1 MGGPEIFIDS
11 MRTPIKLRFVEIL
24 EDLKKSTRS
33 APSLD
38 DVFCDFMRE
47 MRKKG
52 RFTESRDRALMIF
65 DEEMTLLDIK
75 DY

>member
-11 MRTPIKLRFVEIL
+11 MRTPIKLRFVEIW

-33 APSLD
+33 LKNGAPSLD

-47 MRKKG
+47 MRKKRKVYG
-52 RFTESRDRALMIF
+52 ESRSCADDL
-65 DEEMTLLDIK
+65 
-75 DY
+75 